1 MYLFIY
7 FYLLS
12 IIFVIYY
19 IICYI
24 ILLLIHV
31 YIPPRNPLFFQY
43 TLFFLTTARDFYFDR
58 PRDFWLCASI
68 YRKTVL
74 ALIMTPKCCPFLYTW
89 SRNIVLSCTLSSCT
103 SNTISSAHLW
113 DCWAHLSCNNTW
125 SAAAQGTRSVCTCV
139 CVMSWLSDVE
149 GTVNLS

>member
-43 TLFFLTTARDFYFDR
+43 TLFFLPQRVTFILTDPVTFG
-58 PRDFWLCASI
+58 CALQFTG
-68 YRKTVL
+68 RLL